1 MSEITLNFERW
12 LDDAVVEAVIEF
24 DYEDDFDFVPYGE
37 GSVRREYRTIN
48 IPATVK
54 STLPQK
60 KKRNSG
66 KRISRTPLTTPSA
79 KGPHEPSS
87 NLDR

>member
-48 IPATVK
+48 IL
-54 STLPQK
+54 SIEYSCNGQK
-60 KKRNSG
+60 YSPTKEEEKFWEEDLEDTINDA
-66 KRISRTPLTTPSA
+66 IC
-79 KGPHEPSS
+79 KGAA
-87 NLDR
+87 